1 MFRHSNSDS
10 TPARLGRDMSRSA
23 VTGLAARIYSICLL
37 SPRLT
42 GSAQRIF
49 LYSPGTSAVSRGLG
63 YDLPLRTLAGTAV
76 KFRERA
82 RKWSPAKFIAAMTDN
97 NNSEAA
103 WIYHNAT
110 KHSYTSIRTN
120 PHFMD
125 WSNQPLPFKIYPAL
139 EPLRLPGEVR
149 QTGVAALS
157 AISASVPASTTA
169 SPNLEAVGQLLFL
182 SAGITRKRSYS
193 GGEIYFRAAACTGA
207 LYEVELYLVCGELAN
222 LEAGVYHFAPAEFG
236 LRRLRAG
243 DFRRVLL
250 EATGGEPAV
259 AHAPLTIVC
268 TCTYWRN
275 AWKYQARTYR
285 HFGWDNGTLLANLLA
300 VATALGLPARV
311 VCGFVDA
318 SVNRLLDVD
327 PQREVTFS
335 LVALGYADA
344 LPPPSPAE
352 ISPLRLETVPLSQR
366 EVDYPLL
373 GEMHAAS
380 SLDSRAEAEAWRGS
394 TPIKEVLPPAG
405 PIVPLAPWS
414 DGEIS
419 RDPIEQVILRRGST
433 RKFARSPITLPQLS
447 TMLDRATRGVPAD
460 FLDPPGAQL
469 NDLYL
474 IVHAVEGVPPGAYVF
489 HRSRGVLE
497 CLKQGNFRA
506 DAGYLGL
513 EQELPADA
521 AVDVFFLAD
530 LRRILQRFGNRGYRA
545 VQLEAGILGGELY
558 LAAYAQ
564 RLGATGLT
572 FFDDDVTRFFSA
584 HAEGKSAIFLVAI
597 GHSAKQKP

>member
-1 MFRHSNSDS
+1 
-10 TPARLGRDMSRSA
+10 
-23 VTGLAARIYSICLL
+23 
-37 SPRLT
+37 
-42 GSAQRIF
+42 
-49 LYSPGTSAVSRGLG
+49 
-63 YDLPLRTLAGTAV
+63 
-76 KFRERA
+76 
-82 RKWSPAKFIAAMTDN
+82 MTDN
-97 NNSEAA
+97 SNLEAA
-103 WIYHNAT
+103 WTYHNAT

-125 WSNQPLPFKIYPAL
+125 WSNQPLPFKIYPTL

-157 AISASVPASTTA
+157 AISAGLPAHTSA
-169 SPNLEAVGQLLFL
+169 SPNLEAVAQLLFL
-182 SAGITRKRSYS
+182 SAGTTRKRSYS

-207 LYEVELYLVCGELAN
+207 LYEVELYLVCGGLAD

-275 AWKYQARTYR
+275 AWKYQNRTYR

-318 SVNRLLDVD
+318 NVNHLLGID
-327 PQREVTFS
+327 PQREVGFS
-335 LVALGYADA
+335 LAALGYEDA
-344 LPPPSPAE
+344 LPPPSSAE

-366 EVDYPLL
+366 EVDYPLMR
-373 GEMHAAS
+373 EMHAAS
-380 SLDSRAEAEAWRGS
+380 SLDSPAEAEAWRGK
-394 TPIKEVLPPAG
+394 TPISEVPPPAG
-405 PIVPLAPWS
+405 PIVQLAPLS
-414 DGEIS
+414 DGEIP

-433 RKFARSPITLPQLS
+433 RKFTRSPITLAQLS
-447 TMLDRATRGVPAD
+447 TMLDRAARGVLAD

-469 NDLYL
+469 NGLYL

-489 HRSRGVLE
+489 HRTRGVLE
-497 CLKQGNFRA
+497 CLKQVNFRA

-521 AVDVFFLAD
+521 AVDIFFLAD
-530 LRRILQRFGNRGYRA
+530 LRPILQRFGNRGYRA
-545 VQLEAGILGGELY
+545 VQLEAGILGGKLY

-564 RLGATGLT
+564 RLGASGLT
-572 FFDDDVTRFFSA
+572 FFDDDVTRFFFP